1 MRSPGDSSFP
11 AISEPPT
18 KMVPSTMP
26 AGTGRLWVL
35 PHCGSR
41 PPPWVL
47 PPVGPLTIESQVGE
61 PLEGGD
67 AQPQPLA
74 QLARALRL
82 GAVQPVGGG
91 VTAPRPARAP
101 PPRATTAGPHRVLTP
116 PAGPPWRRRARCG
129 RSPAPH
135 RPPRWPWPP
144 APRGTRGMERAAGGT
159 GQPRGVAGE
168 GRGVYLLLCPAGEAA
183 EEGAHEGAGAHQ
195 RGHDEEEE
203 AGELGREQVERD
215 DAARRLG
222 AAAQAL
228 RRMGSGHGRAPGWG
242 PGGRPVPRPHLGDDE
257 LEGGLELLDVGRQPV
272 HQLPRPVGVIERH
285 VLPAGQQRGGPGG
298 CGGTPTHP

>member
-1 MRSPGDSSFP
+1 MTAHSPPSASRPRRWSP
-11 AISEPPT
+11 ARCLR
-18 KMVPSTMP
+18 
-26 AGTGRLWVL
+26 ARGA
-35 PHCGSR
+35 CGSCPTVGPD

-47 PPVGPLTIESQVGE
+47 PPVGPLTIERQVGE

-116 PAGPPWRRRARCG
+116 PAGPPWRRRAQCG

-183 EEGAHEGAGAHQ
+183 EEGAHEGTGAHQ
-195 RGHDEEEE
+195 CGHDEEEE
-203 AGELGREQVERD
+203 AGELG
-215 DAARRLG
+215 
-222 AAAQAL
+222 
-228 RRMGSGHGRAPGWG
+228 
-242 PGGRPVPRPHLGDDE
+242 
-257 LEGGLELLDVGRQPV
+257 
-272 HQLPRPVGVIERH
+272 
-285 VLPAGQQRGGPGG
+285 
-298 CGGTPTHP
+298 